1 LTDAAQPRA
10 RHEVEAGPQWLTR
23 ERRDLRA
30 LPEAHAGPRR
40 DARDHVG
47 RRELRVR
54 ERVETGAERDAT
66 LACMSVRS
74 ESQGHVTTIILHRPE
89 AKNAVDGPTA
99 AALAAAFRDFEAD
112 DAARV
117 AVLWGDGGTFCAG
130 ADLKGMLDGRRNRL
144 EVLGDGPM
152 GPSRMLLR
160 KPVIA
165 AVAGHAVAG
174 GLELAIWCDLRVVE
188 ESVTF
193 GVFCRRWGVPLID
206 GGTVRLPRLIGLS
219 RAMDLIL
226 TGRPVLAAEA
236 LAIGLA
242 NRVVA
247 NGTARAEAEALAAQ
261 IAMSPQPCML
271 SDRASAYESLGQ
283 PLDVAMKREF
293 ELGMRTI
300 ATSGVEEGAA
310 RFASGAG
317 RGGKPA

>member
-1 LTDAAQPRA
+1 
-10 RHEVEAGPQWLTR
+10 
-23 ERRDLRA
+23 
-30 LPEAHAGPRR
+30 
-40 DARDHVG
+40 
-47 RRELRVR
+47 
-54 ERVETGAERDAT
+54 
-66 LACMSVRS
+66 MSVRS
-74 ESQGHVTTIILHRPE
+74 ERQGHVTTIILSRPE

-99 AALAAAFRDFEAD
+99 DALATAFRAFEAD
-112 DAARV
+112 TTARV
-117 AVLWGDGGTFCAG
+117 AVLWGEGGTFCAG

-174 GLELAIWCDLRVVE
+174 GLELAVWCDLRVVE
-188 ESVTF
+188 EGATF

-242 NRVVA
+242 NRVVPD
-247 NGTARAEAEALAAQ
+247 GTARTEAELLAAQ
-261 IAMSPQPCML
+261 IAAFPEACML
-271 SDRASAYESLGQ
+271 SDRESAYESLGV
-283 PLDVAMKREF
+283 PLDVAMRREF
-293 ELGMRTI
+293 ALGMRTI
-300 ATSGVEEGAA
+300 TTSGVEEGAA
-310 RFASGAG
+310 RFAAGAG
-317 RGGKPA
+317 RGGRPA